1 MGVYGT
7 KNALEWSSILRA
19 SRRLT
24 DIIIMANGSVEAIE
38 LRGFRKNSDIYVAIG
53 LIGIL
58 ALMIIPLPAFILDI
72 FLAANITIAL
82 SILLIC
88 LYTVQPLD
96 FSVFPSVLLVT
107 TLFRLALNIA
117 STRLILLHGSEGG
130 DAAGAVIKAFGQ
142 FVVGGNYIVGAV
154 LFLILV
160 VINFVV
166 ITKGAGRVAE
176 VAARFTLDAMPGKQM
191 AIDADLSAGLLTDK
205 EAKLRRMKI
214 SREADFYGSMD
225 GASKFVRGDA
235 VAGIMIV
242 LINIFGGLI
251 IGVWQQGMPLMNALT
266 NYTLLTIGEGL
277 VAQIPALVIS
287 TAAGILVTRSA
298 DENSFGQELTGQFM
312 NYPKAFFVSSGV
324 MFLFALIPGLP
335 HFAFLLLAGV
345 TFLIGKM
352 AREKAEVIEESV
364 VSETT
369 AGEESIDQ
377 ASNIRPLDVL
387 ELEVGYGLVPMVDA
401 AQNGELLERIRS
413 IRRQTAQKMGF
424 VVPPIH
430 IHDNLQLKPYEYNLL
445 IRGARVG
452 GSELTGQYLAMDS
465 GTVTANLPGMT
476 TKEPVFGL
484 PAVWIRSEDRDQ
496 AQINGYT
503 VVDST
508 TVVAT
513 HISEIIKRYSH
524 ELVGRQEMQQLLDNV
539 AVTAPKVVD
548 ELIPNLL
555 NLGTVLRVVK
565 SLLKEGVSIRDMRT
579 ILESLADYASLTKDP
594 DVLTEFVRQ
603 GLGRFIVDQY
613 KLEDDTLFLVTID
626 REVEDMIAE
635 AIQPSDQ
642 GSYLAIEPAV
652 AQQIITSVRG
662 MSERFGSSGAQ
673 PLLLA
678 SPSIRRHVR
687 KLIERFVPHMAV
699 LSHNEIPQ
707 NVKIQ
712 SLGVVS
718 LNAG

>member
-1 MGVYGT
+1 MSNGT
-7 KNALEWSSILRA
+7 VQ
-19 SRRLT
+19 T
-24 DIIIMANGSVEAIE
+24 VE
-38 LRGFRKNSDIYVAIG
+38 LSGFRKNSDIYVAVA
-53 LIGIL
+53 LIGVL
-58 ALMIIPLPAFILDI
+58 SLMIIPLPSFLLDI
-72 FLAANITIAL
+72 FLAGNITIAL
-82 SILLIC
+82 CILLVC
-88 LYTVQPLD
+88 LYTQHPLD
-96 FSVFPSVLLVT
+96 FSVFPSILLVT
-107 TLFRLALNIA
+107 TLYRLALNIA
-117 STRLILLHGSEGG
+117 STRLILLHGSEGVE
-130 DAAGAVIKAFGQ
+130 AAGAVIKAFGQ
-142 FVVGGNYIVGAV
+142 FVVGGNYVVGAV
-154 LFLILV
+154 IFLILV
-160 VINFVV
+160 IINFVV

-176 VAARFTLDAMPGKQM
+176 VTARFTLDAMPGKQM
-191 AIDADLSAGLLTDK
+191 AIDADLSAGMITEKD
-205 EAKLRRMKI
+205 ARARRLKI

-235 VAGIMIV
+235 VAGILIV
-242 LINIFGGLI
+242 LVNIFGGLI
-251 IGVWQQGMPLMNALT
+251 IGIFQQGMAIEAALT

-277 VAQIPALVIS
+277 VAQIPALIIS
-287 TAAGILVTRSA
+287 TAAGIIVTRSA
-298 DENSFGQELTGQFM
+298 DEDNFGNEITGQFL
-312 NYPKAFFVSSGV
+312 NYPKAFYVASGV
-324 MFLFALIPGLP
+324 LFLFALIPGLP
-335 HFAFLLLAGV
+335 HFAFLLLSGFA
-345 TFLIGKM
+345 FLVGKM
-352 AREKAEVIEESV
+352 AREKAQVVEELAGV
-364 VSETT
+364 PE
-369 AGEESIDQ
+369 AAGGEEAMDQ
-377 ASNIRPLDVL
+377 ASSIRPLDVL
-387 ELEVGYGLVPMVDA
+387 ELEVGYALVPMVDA
-401 AQNGELLERIRS
+401 AQDGELLERIRA
-413 IRRQTAQKMGF
+413 IRRQYAQKLGF

-465 GTVTANLPGMT
+465 GAVTGGIQGVA

-484 PAVWIRSEDRDQ
+484 QSVWIGSEGRDE
-496 AQINGYT
+496 AQVKGYT

-513 HISEIIKRYSH
+513 HISEIIKRHAH

-539 AVTAPKVVD
+539 AATAPKVVE

-565 SLLKEGVSIRDMRT
+565 GLLKEGVSIRDMRT
-579 ILESLADYASLTKDP
+579 ILETLADYASLTKDP

-613 KLEDDTLFLVTID
+613 KLEDDTLCLVTLN
-626 REVEDMIAE
+626 REVEDIIAE

-642 GSYLAIEPAV
+642 GSYLAIEPNA
-652 AQQIITSVRG
+652 AQTIITAIRS
-662 MSERFGSSGAQ
+662 MADRFGMSGAQ
-673 PLLLA
+673 PVLLA

-718 LNAG
+718 LHVG

>member
-1 MGVYGT
+1 
-7 KNALEWSSILRA
+7 
-19 SRRLT
+19 
-24 DIIIMANGSVEAIE
+24 MANGTVEAIE
-38 LRGFRKNSDIYVAIG
+38 LRGFRKNSDIYVAVG

-58 ALMIIPLPAFILDI
+58 ALMIVPLPAFVLDI
-72 FLAANITIAL
+72 FLAANITVAL

-88 LYTVQPLD
+88 LYTIQPLD
-96 FSVFPSVLLVT
+96 FSIFPSVLLVT

-117 STRLILLHGSEGG
+117 STRLILLHGSEG
-130 DAAGAVIKAFGQ
+130 AESAGAVIKAFGQ

-160 VINFVV
+160 IINFVV

-205 EAKLRRMKI
+205 EAKLRRLKI

-235 VAGIMIV
+235 VAGILIV
-242 LINIFGGLI
+242 LVNIFGGLI
-251 IGVWQQGMPLMNALT
+251 IGVWQQGMPLMNALS

-298 DENSFGQELTGQFM
+298 DENSFGQEMTGQFM
-312 NYPKAFFVSSGV
+312 NYPKAFFVVSGV
-324 MFLFALIPGLP
+324 MFLFAMIPGLP

-345 TFLIGKM
+345 TFLLGKM
-352 AREKAEVIEESV
+352 AREKAEIVEETA
-364 VSETT
+364 VSEAT

-465 GTVTANLPGMT
+465 GAVTANLPGVT

-484 PAVWIRSEDRDQ
+484 PAVWIRGDDRDQ

-524 ELVGRQEMQQLLDNV
+524 ELVGRQELQQLLDNV
-539 AVTAPKVVD
+539 AVTAPKVVE

-555 NLGTVLRVVK
+555 NLGTVLRVIK
-565 SLLKEGVSIRDMRT
+565 SLLKEGVSVRDMRT

-613 KLEDDTLFLVTID
+613 KMEDETLFLVTMD

-642 GSYLAIEPAV
+642 GSYLAIEPSV
-652 AQQIITSVRG
+652 AQLIITSVRT
-662 MSERFGSSGAQ
+662 MSERFGASGAQ
-673 PLLLA
+673 PVLLA

-712 SLGVVS
+712 SLGVVGI
-718 LNAG
+718 NAG

>member
-1 MGVYGT
+1 
-7 KNALEWSSILRA
+7 
-19 SRRLT
+19 
-24 DIIIMANGSVEAIE
+24 MANGTVETIG
-38 LRGFRKNSDIYVAIG
+38 LGGLRKNSDIYVAVA
-53 LIGIL
+53 LIGVL
-58 ALMIIPLPAFILDI
+58 ALMIVPLPAFLLDI
-72 FLAANITIAL
+72 FLATNLTISLA
-82 SILLIC
+82 ILLVC
-88 LYTVQPLD
+88 LYTIHPLD

-117 STRLILLHGSEGG
+117 STRLILMHGDEGVE
-130 DAAGAVIKAFGQ
+130 AAGAVIKAFGQ
-142 FVVGGNYIVGAV
+142 FVVGGNYVVGAV

-160 VINFVV
+160 IINFVV

-176 VAARFTLDAMPGKQM
+176 VQARFTLDAMPGKQM
-191 AIDADLSAGLLTDK
+191 AIDADLSAGMITDK
-205 EAKLRRMKI
+205 EARSRRIKI

-235 VAGIMIV
+235 VAGILIV
-242 LINIFGGLI
+242 LVNIFGGLI
-251 IGVWQQGMPLMNALT
+251 IGIFQKGMPIQAALT

-277 VAQIPALVIS
+277 VAQLPALIIS
-287 TAAGILVTRSA
+287 VAAGIIVTRSA
-298 DENSFGQELTGQFM
+298 DDDNFGNAITGQFM
-312 NYPKAFFVSSGV
+312 NYPKAFYVSSGV
-324 MFLFALIPGLP
+324 LFVFAMIPGLP
-335 HFAFLLLAGV
+335 HFAFFLLSGAA
-345 TFLIGKM
+345 FLGGKL
-352 AREKAEVIEESV
+352 AREKAQVVEDLALPDGGASDESLDFAL
-364 VSETT
+364 S
-369 AGEESIDQ
+369 
-377 ASNIRPLDVL
+377 IRPLDVL

-401 AQNGELLERIRS
+401 SQDGELLERIRS
-413 IRRQTAQKMGF
+413 IRRQFAQKMGF

-465 GTVTANLPGMT
+465 GSVTFQLPGAA

-484 PAVWIRSEDRDQ
+484 PAVWIGSNDRDQ

-513 HISEIIKRYSH
+513 HISEVIKRYSH

-539 AVTAPKVVD
+539 AVSAPKVVE

-565 SLLKEGVSIRDMRT
+565 NLLKEGVSIRDMRT
-579 ILESLADYASLTKDP
+579 VLETLADYASLSKDP

-613 KLEDDTLFLVTID
+613 KLEDDTLCLVTLD
-626 REVEDMIAE
+626 REIEDLIAE

-642 GSYLAIEPAV
+642 GSYLAIEPNT
-652 AQQIITSVRG
+652 AQQIITMIRS
-662 MSERFGSSGAQ
+662 MADRFNVSGAQ
-673 PLLLA
+673 PVLLA

-718 LNAG
+718 INAG

>member
-1 MGVYGT
+1 LHKLQLLKRFWTG
-7 KNALEWSSILRA
+7 K
-19 SRRLT
+19 
-24 DIIIMANGSVEAIE
+24 MANSSADAIE
-38 LRGFRKNSDIYVAIG
+38 LSGFRKNSDIYVALA
-53 LIGIL
+53 LIGVL
-58 ALMIIPLPAFILDI
+58 ALMIIPLPAFLLDL
-72 FLAANITIAL
+72 FLAANITISL
-82 SILLIC
+82 CILLVC
-88 LYTVQPLD
+88 LYTTHPLD
-96 FSVFPSVLLVT
+96 FSVFPSILLVT

-117 STRLILLHGSEGG
+117 STRLILLHGSEGIE
-130 DAAGAVIKAFGQ
+130 AAGAVIKAFGQ
-142 FVVGGNYIVGAV
+142 FVVGGNYVVGAV
-154 LFLILV
+154 IFLILV
-160 VINFVV
+160 IINFVV

-176 VAARFTLDAMPGKQM
+176 VTARFTLDAMPGKQM
-191 AIDADLSAGLLTDK
+191 AIDADLSSGMITEK
-205 EAKLRRMKI
+205 EARARRIKV

-235 VAGIMIV
+235 IAGILIV
-242 LINIFGGLI
+242 LVNIFGGLI
-251 IGVWQQGMPLMNALT
+251 IGVFQQGMPIDTALT

-277 VAQIPALVIS
+277 VAQVPALIIS
-287 TAAGILVTRSA
+287 TAAGIIVTRSA
-298 DENSFGQELTGQFM
+298 DENNFGNEITGQFM
-312 NYPKAFFVSSGV
+312 NYPKAFYVASGV
-324 MFLFALIPGLP
+324 LFLFALIPGLP
-335 HFAFLLLAGV
+335 HFAFLLLSGV
-345 TFLIGKM
+345 SFLVGKM
-352 AREKAEVIEESV
+352 AREKAQIVEEMALP
-364 VSETT
+364 EAT
-369 AGEESIDQ
+369 AGEEASDQ
-377 ASNIRPLDVL
+377 SAIRPLDVL

-401 AQNGELLERIRS
+401 SQDGELLERIRS
-413 IRRQTAQKMGF
+413 IRRQYAQKLGF

-465 GTVTANLPGMT
+465 GAVTGDIQGVK

-484 PAVWIRSEDRDQ
+484 PSVWISSDTRDE
-496 AQINGYT
+496 AQVMGYT

-513 HISEIIKRYSH
+513 HISEVVKRHAH
-524 ELVGRQEMQQLLDNV
+524 ELVGRQEMQQLLDNLS
-539 AVTAPKVVD
+539 VTAPKVVE

-565 SLLKEGVSIRDMRT
+565 GLLKEGVSIRDLRT
-579 ILESLADYASLTKDP
+579 ILETLADYAALTKDP

-603 GLGRFIVDQY
+603 SLGRFIVDQY
-613 KLEDDTLFLVTID
+613 KLEDDTLCLITMS
-626 REVEDMIAE
+626 REVEDVIAE

-642 GSYLAIEPAV
+642 GSYLAIEPNTAQLIIGAV
-652 AQQIITSVRG
+652 RNMAD
-662 MSERFGSSGAQ
+662 RFGPSGAQ
-673 PLLLA
+673 PVLLA

-718 LNAG
+718 FNVG

>member
-1 MGVYGT
+1 
-7 KNALEWSSILRA
+7 
-19 SRRLT
+19 
-24 DIIIMANGSVEAIE
+24 MANGTVEAIE
-38 LRGFRKNSDIYVAIG
+38 LKGFRKNSDIYVALA

-58 ALMIIPLPAFILDI
+58 SLMIIPLPAFFLDI

-82 SILLIC
+82 CIMLVC
-88 LYTVQPLD
+88 LYTQHPLD

-117 STRLILLHGSEGG
+117 STRLILLHGSEGVE
-130 DAAGAVIKAFGQ
+130 AAGAVIKAFGQ

-154 LFLILV
+154 IFLILV
-160 VINFVV
+160 IINFVV

-176 VAARFTLDAMPGKQM
+176 VTARFTLDAMPGKQM
-191 AIDADLSAGLLTDK
+191 AIDADLSAGMITEKD
-205 EAKLRRMKI
+205 ARARRLRI
-214 SREADFYGSMD
+214 AREADFYGSMD

-235 VAGIMIV
+235 VAGILIV
-242 LINIFGGLI
+242 LVNIFGGLI
-251 IGVWQQGMPLMNALT
+251 IGVWQQGMPIEAALT

-277 VAQIPALVIS
+277 VAQIPALIIS
-287 TAAGILVTRSA
+287 TAAGIIVTRSA
-298 DENSFGQELTGQFM
+298 DENNFGHEITGQFM
-312 NYPKAFFVSSGV
+312 NYPKAFQVTSGV
-324 MFLFALIPGLP
+324 LFLFALIPGLP
-335 HFAFLLLAGV
+335 HFAFFLLSGTAFML
-345 TFLIGKM
+345 GKM
-352 AREKAEVIEESV
+352 AREKAQIVEDMAALPS
-364 VSETT
+364 
-369 AGEESIDQ
+369 GEEGEDSLDQ
-377 ASNIRPLDVL
+377 ASAIRPLDVL

-401 AQNGELLERIRS
+401 SQDGELLERIRS
-413 IRRQTAQKMGF
+413 IRRQYAQKLGF

-465 GTVTANLPGMT
+465 GAVTVAVNGVGT
-476 TKEPVFGL
+476 TEPVFGL
-484 PAVWIRSEDRDQ
+484 PAVWIGADERDN

-513 HISEIIKRYSH
+513 HISEIIKRH
-524 ELVGRQEMQQLLDNV
+524 AQELVGRQELQQLLDNV
-539 AVTAPKVVD
+539 SITAPKVVE

-565 SLLKEGVSIRDMRT
+565 NLLKEGVSIRDMRT
-579 ILESLADYASLTKDP
+579 ILETLADYAGLTKDP
-594 DVLTEFVRQ
+594 DVLSEFVRQ

-613 KLEDDTLFLVTID
+613 KLEDDSLSLFTLD
-626 REVEDMIAE
+626 REVEDLVAE

-642 GSYLAIEPAV
+642 GSYLAIEPNI
-652 AQQIITSVRG
+652 AQRIITAIRSMADRCS
-662 MSERFGSSGAQ
+662 MNGSQ
-673 PLLLA
+673 PVLLA

-687 KLIERFVPHMAV
+687 KMIERYIPQLAV

-718 LNAG
+718 INAG

>member
-1 MGVYGT
+1 
-7 KNALEWSSILRA
+7 
-19 SRRLT
+19 
-24 DIIIMANGSVEAIE
+24 MANSSVEAIE
-38 LRGFRKNSDIYVAIG
+38 LRGFRKNSDIYVALA
-53 LIGIL
+53 LIGVL
-58 ALMIIPLPAFILDI
+58 SLMIIPLPAFFLDI
-72 FLAANITIAL
+72 FLATNITISLA
-82 SILLIC
+82 ILMIC
-88 LYTVQPLD
+88 LYTEQPLD

-117 STRLILLHGSEGG
+117 STRLILLHGSEG
-130 DAAGAVIKAFGQ
+130 AESAGAVIKAFGQ
-142 FVVGGNYIVGAV
+142 FVVGGNYVVGMV
-154 LFLILV
+154 IFLILV
-160 VINFVV
+160 IINFVV

-191 AIDADLSAGLLTDK
+191 AIDADLSAGLITDK
-205 EAKLRRMKI
+205 EAKNRRSKVA
-214 SREADFYGSMD
+214 READFYGSMD

-242 LINIFGGLI
+242 LVNIFGGLV
-251 IGVWQQGMPLMNALT
+251 IGVWQQGMPLMNALS

-277 VAQIPALVIS
+277 VAQIPALIIS

-298 DENSFGQELTGQFM
+298 DENSFGQEITGQFL
-312 NYPKAFFVSSGV
+312 NYPKAFYVSSGV
-324 MFLFALIPGLP
+324 LFLFAMIPGLP
-335 HFAFLLLAGV
+335 HFAFLLLSGI
-345 TFLIGKM
+345 TFLVGKM
-352 AREKAEVIEESV
+352 AREKAQIVEDAAALPEAG
-364 VSETT
+364 

-430 IHDNLQLKPYEYNLL
+430 IHDNLQLKPYEYNLM

-465 GTVTANLPGMT
+465 GGVIARLPGMP

-484 PAVWIRSEDRDQ
+484 PAVWIRGEERDQ

-539 AVTAPKVVD
+539 AVSAPKVVD
-548 ELIPNLL
+548 ELIPGLL

-565 SLLKEGVSIRDMRT
+565 GLLKEGVSIRDMRT

-613 KLEDDTLFLVTID
+613 KMDDDALYLITLD
-626 REVEDMIAE
+626 REVEDLIAE

-642 GSYLAIEPAV
+642 GSYLAIEPAA
-652 AQQIITSVRG
+652 AQQIIASIRN
-662 MSERFGSSGAQ
+662 MSERFGTSGAQ
-673 PLLLA
+673 PVLLA

-718 LNAG
+718 FNAG

>member
-1 MGVYGT
+1 
-7 KNALEWSSILRA
+7 
-19 SRRLT
+19 
-24 DIIIMANGSVEAIE
+24 MANGTVEAIK
-38 LRGFRKNSDIYVAIG
+38 LGGIRKNSDIYVAVA
-53 LIGIL
+53 LIGVL
-58 ALMIIPLPAFILDI
+58 ALMIVPLPAFLLDV
-72 FLAANITIAL
+72 FLAANLTISLA
-82 SILLIC
+82 ILLVC
-88 LYTVQPLD
+88 LYTVHPLD
-96 FSVFPSVLLVT
+96 FSVFPSILLVT

-117 STRLILLHGSEGG
+117 STRLILMHGSEGVE
-130 DAAGAVIKAFGQ
+130 AAGAVIKAFGS
-142 FVVGGNYIVGAV
+142 FVVGGNYVVGAV

-160 VINFVV
+160 IINFVV

-176 VAARFTLDAMPGKQM
+176 VQARFTLDAMPGKQM
-191 AIDADLSAGLLTDK
+191 AIDADLSAGMITEK
-205 EAKLRRMKI
+205 EARARRIKI

-235 VAGIMIV
+235 VAGILIV
-242 LINIFGGLI
+242 MVNIFGGLI
-251 IGVWQQGMPLMNALT
+251 IGIFQQGMPIQAALT

-277 VAQIPALVIS
+277 VAQLPALIIS
-287 TAAGILVTRSA
+287 VAAGIIVTRSA
-298 DENSFGQELTGQFM
+298 DDDNFGNAITGQFM
-312 NYPKAFFVSSGV
+312 NYPKAFYVSSGV
-324 MFLFALIPGLP
+324 LFVFAMIPGLP
-335 HFAFLLLAGV
+335 HFAFFLLSGV
-345 TFLIGKM
+345 AFLMGKM
-352 AREKAEVIEESV
+352 AREKTEVVEELALP
-364 VSETT
+364 EAG
-369 AGEESIDQ
+369 AGEESLDG
-377 ASNIRPLDVL
+377 ASSIRPLDVL

-401 AQNGELLERIRS
+401 SQNGELLERIRS
-413 IRRQTAQKMGF
+413 IRRQFAQKMGF
-424 VVPPIH
+424 IVPPIH

-465 GTVTANLPGMT
+465 GAVTFRLPGT
-476 TKEPVFGL
+476 ATKEPVFGL
-484 PAVWIRSEDRDQ
+484 PAVWIGANDRDQ
-496 AQINGYT
+496 AQVNGYT

-508 TVVAT
+508 TVIAT
-513 HISEIIKRYSH
+513 HISEVIKRYSH

-539 AVTAPKVVD
+539 AVSAPKVVE

-565 SLLKEGVSIRDMRT
+565 NLLKEGVSIRDMRT
-579 ILESLADYASLTKDP
+579 ILETMADYASLSKDP

-613 KLEDDTLFLVTID
+613 KLEDDTLCLVTLD
-626 REVEDMIAE
+626 REIEDVIAE

-642 GSYLAIEPAV
+642 GSFLAIEPNT
-652 AQQIITSVRG
+652 AQQIITMIRS
-662 MSERFGSSGAQ
+662 MADRFNVSGAQ
-673 PLLLA
+673 PVLLA

-718 LNAG
+718 INAG

>member
-1 MGVYGT
+1 
-7 KNALEWSSILRA
+7 
-19 SRRLT
+19 
-24 DIIIMANGSVEAIE
+24 MANGTVEAIE
-38 LRGFRKNSDIYVAIG
+38 LGGLRKNSDIYVAVA
-53 LIGIL
+53 LIGVL
-58 ALMIIPLPAFILDI
+58 ALMIVPLPAFMLDL
-72 FLAANITIAL
+72 FLAANLTISLA
-82 SILLIC
+82 ILLVC
-88 LYTVQPLD
+88 LYTIHPLD

-117 STRLILLHGSEGG
+117 STRLILLHGSEGVE
-130 DAAGAVIKAFGQ
+130 AAGAVIKAFGQ

-160 VINFVV
+160 IINFVV

-176 VAARFTLDAMPGKQM
+176 VQARFTLDAMPGKQM
-191 AIDADLSAGLLTDK
+191 AIDADLSAGMISEKD
-205 EAKLRRMKI
+205 ARARRIKI
-214 SREADFYGSMD
+214 AREADFYGSMD

-235 VAGIMIV
+235 VAGILIV
-242 LINIFGGLI
+242 LVNIFGGLI
-251 IGVWQQGMPLMNALT
+251 IGIFQQGMPIQAALT

-277 VAQIPALVIS
+277 VAQLPALIIS
-287 TAAGILVTRSA
+287 VAAGIIVTRSA
-298 DENSFGQELTGQFM
+298 DDDNFGNAITGQFM
-312 NYPKAFFVSSGV
+312 NYPKAFYVSSGV
-324 MFLFALIPGLP
+324 LFVFGMIPGLP
-335 HFAFLLLAGV
+335 HFAFFLLSGVSFLAA
-345 TFLIGKM
+345 KM
-352 AREKAEVIEESV
+352 AREKAQIVEEAALP
-364 VSETT
+364 E
-369 AGEESIDQ
+369 ADESDDSLEN
-377 ASNIRPLDVL
+377 ASSIRPLDVL

-401 AQNGELLERIRS
+401 SQDGELLERIRS
-413 IRRQTAQKMGF
+413 IRRQFAQKMGF
-424 VVPPIH
+424 LVPPIH

-465 GTVTANLPGMT
+465 GAVTAQLSGPA

-484 PAVWIRSEDRDQ
+484 PAVWIGSNDRDQ
-496 AQINGYT
+496 AQVNGYT

-513 HISEIIKRYSH
+513 HISEVIKRYSH

-539 AVTAPKVVD
+539 AVSAPKVVE
-548 ELIPNLL
+548 ELIPGLI

-565 SLLKEGVSIRDMRT
+565 NLLKEEVSIRDMRT
-579 ILESLADYASLTKDP
+579 ILETLADYASLTKDP

-613 KLEDDTLFLVTID
+613 KLEDDTLCLVTLD
-626 REVEDMIAE
+626 REIEDIIAE

-642 GSYLAIEPAV
+642 GSYLAIEPNT
-652 AQQIITSVRG
+652 AQQIITMIRS
-662 MSERFGSSGAQ
+662 MADRFNLSGAQ
-673 PLLLA
+673 PVLLA

-687 KLIERFVPHMAV
+687 KLIERFVPHMGV

-718 LNAG
+718 INAG